1 MDSWPGPICR
11 DAARTTSPTLLPLA
25 VHLGDAVLQGLP
37 QSNCV
42 RQVAFGLA
50 VHAVVQKFA
59 AQISVWR
66 MCRGL
71 LIT

>member
-1 MDSWPGPICR
+1 MDLWPGPICR

-59 AQISVWR
+59 A
-66 MCRGL
+66 
-71 LIT
+71 

>member
-11 DAARTTSPTLLPLA
+11 NTARTTSPILSPLA
-25 VHLGDAVLQGLP
+25 VHLGDAVPQGLP

-42 RQVAFGLA
+42 RQIAFGLA